1 MVGRQREILIMIK
14 GVYVHATVCVSR
26 WRLALFF
33 SLYFLSN
40 SLHVYQPVYW
50 EMKEP
55 WLGHK
60 YFIKAL
66 IVHTRDTHTRMRPL
80 IVSDGLCSFS
90 QIDSNWTDSSN
101 IKDINHP
108 VTSFLNWH
116 DRTKQTNPVPPI
128 WDDRTSSSSPS
139 QTPTQPLRNLPPV
152 YVSKMSLKSFWC
164 APPIDEYLMS
174 AQTVTAQSCAADW
187 SLLWVLRLV

>member
-1 MVGRQREILIMIK
+1 MCVCTCVQQCACVGRW
-14 GVYVHATVCVSR
+14 C
-26 WRLALFF
+26 LALFF
-33 SLYFLSN
+33 SSYFLSN
-40 SLHVYQPVYW
+40 SVYVSLPVYW

-66 IVHTRDTHTRMRPL
+66 IVHTHNTHTQMRPL

-116 DRTKQTNPVPPI
+116 DRTKQTNPMPPI
-128 WDDRTSSSSPS
+128 RDDRTSRSPPS
-139 QTPTQPLRNLPPV
+139 QTPIHPLRDVPPV
-152 YVSKMSLKSFWC
+152 YVSKMSLESFWSS
-164 APPIDEYLMS
+164 PP
-174 AQTVTAQSCAADW
+174 
-187 SLLWVLRLV
+187 SLNT